1 MKNYIWLPACLAL
14 AIGALVAGCG
24 GGGSDTTAATS
35 ASDTTATTTATS
47 TSTSTTTSSEASR
60 DATPD
65 DVYNACLDALKD
77 VGSEQFV
84 QQGCGNVRDA
94 FEQCMTQASNA
105 PEGSVRD
112 QALQAC
118 QDAANKTVDGLQ
130 AQG

>member
-14 AIGALVAGCG
+14 VMAGLVAGCG
-24 GGGSDTTAATS
+24 GGGGDTTAATS
-35 ASDTTATTTATS
+35 ASDTAATAT
-47 TSTSTTTSSEASR
+47 TSTTTTSTTTQASG

-65 DVYNACLDALKD
+65 DVYNACLDALKN
-77 VGSEQFV
+77 VGSQDFV
-84 QQGCGNVRDA
+84 QQGCGSVRDA

-105 PEGSVRD
+105 PEGSARD

>member
-1 MKNYIWLPACLAL
+1 MSLAACLGFVIAAL
-14 AIGALVAGCG
+14 VVAGCG
-24 GGGSDTTAATS
+24 GGGSTTAATAGGS
-35 ASDTTATTTATS
+35 VATTTPTS
-47 TSTSTTTSSEASR
+47 TSTSTTSTEASGN
-60 DATPD
+60 ATPD
-65 DVYNACLDALKD
+65 DVYNSCLNALKD

-84 QQGCGNVRDA
+84 QQGCANVRDA

-118 QDAANKTVDGLQ
+118 QDAANKTVDGLE

>member
-1 MKNYIWLPACLAL
+1 MKNYMWLSACLAL
-14 AIGALVAGCG
+14 VIAGLVAGCG
-24 GGGSDTTAATS
+24 GGDGTTAAPVTSGSDTS
-35 ASDTTATTTATS
+35 ASDTASTTTTS
-47 TSTSTTTSSEASR
+47 TSTEASG

-65 DVYNACLDALKD
+65 DVYNACLDALNN

-84 QQGCGNVRDA
+84 QQGCANVRDA

-105 PEGSVRD
+105 PEGSVRE

-118 QDAANKTVDGLQ
+118 QDAANKTVDGLE

>member
-1 MKNYIWLPACLAL
+1 MRNYIWLPACIAL
-14 AIGALVAGCG
+14 VIAALVAGCG
-24 GGGSDTTAATS
+24 GGGSTTAATS
-35 ASDTTATTTATS
+35 ASDTAATTS
-47 TSTSTTTSSEASR
+47 TSTSTSSEASG

-65 DVYNACLDALKD
+65 DVYNACLDALKN

-94 FEQCMTQASNA
+94 FEQCLTQASNA
-105 PEGSVRD
+105 PEGSVRE

>member
-14 AIGALVAGCG
+14 VMAGLVAGCG

-35 ASDTTATTTATS
+35 ASDTAATATTS
-47 TSTSTTTSSEASR
+47 TSTSTEASG

-65 DVYNACLDALKD
+65 DVYNACLDALKS
-77 VGSEQFV
+77 VGSQDFV
-84 QQGCGNVRDA
+84 QQSCGNVRDA

-118 QDAANKTVDGLQ
+118 QDAANKTVDGLE